1 MITDIGAKQ
10 VNFNTFDLVQQ
21 ETGKQASQSVR
32 APDNVPKGYAKEKD
46 ATGSSLRNSQNTDK
60 ESGLSNE
67 VLQAFKQ
74 EFDLINNVELKFN
87 KDEDTGQTYIK
98 IVDKDSGDVIR
109 EIPPEEV
116 RKLAEKLDEMVGI
129 LFDKKV

>member
-1 MITDIGAKQ
+1 MITEIGVKQ
-10 VNFNTFDLVQQ
+10 LSYPAFNPSRQ
-21 ETGKQASQSVR
+21 EAGKRMNETVR
-32 APDNVPKGYAKEKD
+32 PPGAVANGDTTVTTKG
-46 ATGSSLRNSQNTDK
+46 Q
-60 ESGLSNE
+60 ESGRPGKDSGLPNE

-87 KDEDTGQTYIK
+87 KDDETGQTYVK
-98 IVDKDSGDVIR
+98 IVDKETGEVIR

-129 LFDKKV
+129 LLDKKA

>member
-1 MITDIGAKQ
+1 MITEIGVKQ
-10 VNFNTFDLVQQ
+10 LSYPAFDPSQQ
-21 ETGKQASQSVR
+21 EAGKRTTETVR
-32 APDNVPKGYAKEKD
+32 HPSTVVNG
-46 ATGSSLRNSQNTDK
+46 ATTATTKSHESGRPGK

-87 KDEDTGQTYIK
+87 KDDETGQTYVK
-98 IVDKDSGDVIR
+98 IVDKETGEVIR

-129 LFDKKV
+129 LLDKKA

>member
-1 MITDIGAKQ
+1 MITEIGIKQ
-10 VNFNTFDLVQQ
+10 FNFNTSDLVQQ
-21 ETGKQASQSVR
+21 ETNKQITQPVR
-32 APDNVPKGYAKEKD
+32 PPDDVQKGYGGKKKD
-46 ATGSSLRNSQNTDK
+46 DGGLYPTDNK

-74 EFDLINNVELKFN
+74 EFDLINNVEVKFN
-87 KDEDTGQTYIK
+87 KDDETGQTYIK
-98 IVDKDSGDVIR
+98 IVDKDSGDIIR

-116 RKLAEKLDEMVGI
+116 RKLAEKLDEMVGL

>member
-1 MITDIGAKQ
+1 MISEIGVKQ
-10 VNFNTFDLVQQ
+10 ISYPAFDPSQQ
-21 ETGKQASQSVR
+21 DAGKQLSQPVR
-32 APDNVPKGYAKEKD
+32 APDKTIKPYGPDSKEAKGYDKD
-46 ATGSSLRNSQNTDK
+46 DQGR
-60 ESGLSNE
+60 EISNE
-67 VLQAFKQ
+67 LLQAFKN

-87 KDEDTGQTYIK
+87 KDEETGQTYIK
-98 IVDKDSGDVIR
+98 IVDKETGDVIR

>member
-1 MITDIGAKQ
+1 MITEIGVKQ
-10 VNFNTFDLVQQ
+10 FSYPAFDPSGKEAGKRTIETVRPPGAVVNGATTVSTKGH
-21 ETGKQASQSVR
+21 ESGRPGK
-32 APDNVPKGYAKEKD
+32 D
-46 ATGSSLRNSQNTDK
+46 
-60 ESGLSNE
+60 SGLSNE

-87 KDEDTGQTYIK
+87 KDDETGQTYVK
-98 IVDKDSGDVIR
+98 IVDKETGEVIR

-129 LFDKKV
+129 LLDKKA

>member
-1 MITDIGAKQ
+1 MITEIGVKQ
-10 VNFNTFDLVQQ
+10 VSYPAFDPSGQ
-21 ETGKQASQSVR
+21 ETGKRVTETVR
-32 APDNVPKGYAKEKD
+32 PPGTVVNGATNATTKGHES
-46 ATGSSLRNSQNTDK
+46 GRPGK

-87 KDEDTGQTYIK
+87 KDEETGQTYVK
-98 IVDKDSGDVIR
+98 IVDKETGEVIR

-129 LFDKKV
+129 LLDKKA

>member
-1 MITDIGAKQ
+1 MSEMGIKQIGYP
-10 VNFNTFDLVQQ
+10 TFDMTGQGA
-21 ETGKQASQSVR
+21 TGKQTSR
-32 APDNVPKGYAKEKD
+32 APDDLVGQYSRVIQKENVGKGDVQKQD
-46 ATGSSLRNSQNTDK
+46 DTD
-60 ESGLSNE
+60 LSND
-67 VLQAFKQ
+67 VLQVFKE

-87 KDEDTGQTYIK
+87 KDDETGQTYIK
-98 IVDKDSGDVIR
+98 IVDKESGDIIR

>member
-1 MITDIGAKQ
+1 MISEIGVKQ
-10 VNFNTFDLVQQ
+10 IGYPVFDPSQQ
-21 ETGKQASQSVR
+21 DTGKQLLQTVR
-32 APDNVPKGYAKEKD
+32 APDKSTRPYGPNTKE
-46 ATGSSLRNSQNTDK
+46 GTDYNK
-60 ESGLSNE
+60 SDQENEISNE
-67 VLQAFKQ
+67 LFQAFKN

-87 KDEDTGQTYIK
+87 KDDKTGQTYIK
-98 IVDKDSGDVIR
+98 IVDKETGDVIR

>member
-1 MITDIGAKQ
+1 MITEIGVKQ
-10 VNFNTFDLVQQ
+10 FNFNTSDLVQQ
-21 ETGKQASQSVR
+21 ETNKQITQPVR
-32 APDNVPKGYAKEKD
+32 PPDNIQKGYGGEKKD
-46 ATGSSLRNSQNTDK
+46 ERTSLYPKDNK

-67 VLQAFKQ
+67 ILQAFKQ

-87 KDEDTGQTYIK
+87 KDDETGQTYIK

-116 RKLAEKLDEMVGI
+116 RKLAEKLDEMVGL